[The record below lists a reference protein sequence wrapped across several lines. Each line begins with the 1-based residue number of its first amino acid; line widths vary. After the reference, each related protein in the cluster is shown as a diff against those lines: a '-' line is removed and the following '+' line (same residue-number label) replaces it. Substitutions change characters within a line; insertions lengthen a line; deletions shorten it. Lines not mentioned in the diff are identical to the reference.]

1 LSPPAISESSIGV
14 MPSCRRPHI
23 AAKTVAAR
31 GIVEDEL
38 TMKSTPVPVQGR
50 GNCFMRPSAAFI
62 SFDEE

>member
-1 LSPPAISESSIGV
+1 